1 METRDKILIMED
13 RTRGPAKGAS
23 PGLEASRV
31 AATTGADESVKRS
44 AASVQIMAGLGAE
57 LGMTVRECL
66 AQTGLKAA
74 ELTDPA
80 TRVTLEQE
88 FVVIRNVLHHA
99 GDPPGLGLKAGSRYH
114 FTSLG
119 PVGFAVV
126 SSPNLRGALEV
137 ALRYGELASFLSRMS
152 FEEGEGAGSVVLDL
166 GDVPADLRRFAL
178 ERAGAQMVTISRDLF
193 GSPIRPRAVRL
204 AFPRPVHV
212 EMYRTFFGVTP
223 VFGSP
228 RNEVQLARADLE
240 RPLTHANPVALKMA
254 EDQCRLLLSARNERS
269 GFAGSVRDRIV
280 RVPGHI
286 PDMDHM
292 AGAMHLT
299 PRTLRRRLREEGTTY
314 AALCDEV
321 RQVLA
326 EEMLS
331 TPRLPIGTIAERLG
345 YADASSFIHAFK
357 RWKGGQTPHQFR
369 SRAE

>member
-1 METRDKILIMED
+1 M
-13 RTRGPAKGAS
+13 
-23 PGLEASRV
+23 
-31 AATTGADESVKRS
+31 KRS
-44 AASVQIMAGLGAE
+44 AASVQIMAGLGTE
-57 LGMTVRECL
+57 LGMTLRECL
-66 AQTGLKAA
+66 AQTGLRAA

-80 TRVTLEQE
+80 TEVSLEQQ
-88 FVVIRNVLHHA
+88 FVIIRNVLRHA

-126 SSPNLRGALEV
+126 SSPNLRSALEV
-137 ALRYGELASFLSRMS
+137 ALRYGELASFLSRLS
-152 FEEGEGAGSVVLDL
+152 FEERDDAGCLILDL
-166 GDVPADLRRFAL
+166 GEVPADLRRFAL

-193 GSPIRPRAVRL
+193 GSPVRPLAVRL
-204 AFPRPVHV
+204 AFPRPAHV
-212 EMYRTFFGVTP
+212 EMYRTFFGVAP
-223 VFGSP
+223 MFGSP
-228 RNEVQLARADLE
+228 RNEVHLARADLE

-254 EDQCRLLLSARNERS
+254 EDQCRQLLSARNARS

-286 PDMDHM
+286 PDMDSM
-292 AGAMHLT
+292 AESMHLT
-299 PRTLRRRLREEGTTY
+299 PRTLRRRLREEGATY

-331 TPRLPIGTIAERLG
+331 TPRLPIGTIAGRLG

-357 RWKGGQTPHQFR
+357 RWKNGQTPHQFR
-369 SRAE
+369 SRADR